1 MIFLLQYNPRTGTLE
16 RVDEYSD
23 DDAIAAQ
30 EASLAAE
37 LRAIQRGT
45 ILEVVL
51 LEASS
56 LDALRQ
62 THSRY
67 FQTLSDLSKL
77 RGEQENK

>member
-1 MIFLLQYNPRTGTLE
+1 MIFLLQYNSKTGMLE
-16 RVDEYSD
+16 SISEYSEA
-23 DDAIAAQ
+23 DAIAAQ

-37 LRAIQRGT
+37 LRAIQLGT
-45 ILEVVL
+45 GVEVVL
-51 LEASS
+51 LEAAS

-77 RGEQENK
+77 RGREKDK